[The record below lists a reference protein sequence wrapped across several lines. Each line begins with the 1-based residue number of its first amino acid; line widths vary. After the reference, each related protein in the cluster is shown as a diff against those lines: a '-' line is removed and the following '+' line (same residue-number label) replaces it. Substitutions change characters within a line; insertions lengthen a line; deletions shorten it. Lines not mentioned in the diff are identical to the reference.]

1 MLKRMFGREKVVI
14 GMVHLLPLPG
24 SPRWGGDLSRVL
36 EAARRDA
43 MALEKGGVDG
53 IIVENFGDAPFPKG
67 PIEPH
72 TLAAMTIVAKAV
84 KDTVS
89 IPVGINVL
97 RNDSRSAMAIAYAI
111 GGSFIRVN
119 VHTGVMITDQGI
131 IEGDAYRTLRYRGL
145 LGTDVKIFAD
155 VLVKHAFPFGE
166 KAIGELAID
175 TAERGLADAL
185 IVTGSR
191 TGEPVDIRRLV
202 EVKEAVPRLP
212 VFVGSGVDESNVT
225 ELLSVADGV
234 IVGTSLKEGGVITN
248 PVDEAR
254 VRKLLALVAL

>member
-1 MLKRMFGREKVVI
+1 MLKRIFGKEKVVL

-24 SPRWGGDLSRVL
+24 SPRWSGDLSSVL

-43 MALEKGGVDG
+43 LALERGGMDG
-53 IIVENFGDAPFPKG
+53 VIIENFGDAPFAKG
-67 PIEPH
+67 PVEPH
-72 TLAAMTIVAKAV
+72 TIATMTMVAKAV
-84 KDTVS
+84 KDVVN

-97 RNDSRSAMAIAYAI
+97 RNDSRSALAIAYAI

-131 IEGDAYRTLRYRGL
+131 IEGDAYRTLRYRRL
-145 LGTDVKIFAD
+145 LGADIKIFAD
-155 VLVKHAFPFGE
+155 VLVKHAFPFE
-166 KAIGELAID
+166 ERAIGELAID
-175 TAERGLADAL
+175 TAGRGLADAL

-202 EVKEAVPRLP
+202 EVKEAVPQLP
-212 VFVGSGVDESNVT
+212 VLVGSGVDESNVT
-225 ELLSVADGV
+225 EFLSVADGV
-234 IVGTSLKEGGVITN
+234 IIGTSLKEGGVITN